1 MRLVHALSLGWRTEL
16 IFARFDGS
24 VIERKDCVV
33 VRTPA
38 NPLHYW
44 GNCLLLPRP
53 PRDHELPYWLA
64 RFEDEVARH
73 SGETRH
79 VAIGFDA
86 QTPPE
91 PLLSWRAAGFEIT
104 PTATLS
110 LRTTDLRMPVQPLAA
125 QFQFERLNLADLAV
139 QQQIVELHCASD
151 AGGHDPV
158 LYRRHRQLQMQ
169 RYAAMQLA
177 GLGHW
182 YAIRH
187 GDALVADCG
196 LFREERLG
204 RFQHVGTH
212 PLWRRRGLGR
222 GLVERVTQQGF
233 LQMGLEQIVL
243 RADPAEAA
251 IGIYEALGYR
261 RQGYVWSAL
270 RQAAMPGQGGGLAC
284 RTADET
290 LG

>member
-16 IFARFDGS
+16 IFACFDGS

-38 NPLHYW
+38 NPFHYW
-44 GNCLLLPRP
+44 GNCLLLPRA

-64 RFEDEVARH
+64 RFEDEVGCH
-73 SGETRH
+73 THESDH

-91 PLLSWRAAGFEIT
+91 PLLSWRAEGFEIT

-110 LRTTDLRMPVQPLAA
+110 LGTTDLRMPVQPLAP
-125 QFQFERLNLADLAV
+125 QFVFERLNLADLSV
-139 QQQIVELHCASD
+139 QQQIIDLHCVSD
-151 AGGHDPV
+151 AGAHEPT

-182 YAIRH
+182 FAIRH
-187 GDALVADCG
+187 GETLVADCG
-196 LFREERLG
+196 LFREGRLG

-222 GLVERVTQQGF
+222 GLIERVTQLGF
-233 LQMGLEQIVL
+233 QQMGLEQIVL
-243 RADPAEAA
+243 RADPADTA
-251 IGIYEALGYR
+251 IAIYEAIGYR
-261 RQGYVWSAL
+261 RRGYAWGAL
-270 RQAAMPGQGGGLAC
+270 RRPATDRSASPAAC
-284 RTADET
+284 RPVDET

>member
-24 VIERKDCVV
+24 VVERKDCVV

-38 NPLHYW
+38 NPLYYW

-64 RFEDEVARH
+64 RFEDEVGCH
-73 SGETRH
+73 SRETGH

-86 QTPPE
+86 QSPPE
-91 PLLSWRAAGFEIT
+91 PLLSWQAAGFEVT
-104 PTATLS
+104 PTATLA
-110 LRTTDLRMPVQPLAA
+110 LGTTDLRMPVQPLAA
-125 QFQFERLNLADLAV
+125 QFGFERLNLADLAV
-139 QQQIVELHCASD
+139 QQQVIELHCASD
-151 AGGHDPV
+151 AGAHEPT

-182 YAIRH
+182 FAVHH
-187 GDALVADCG
+187 GDTLVADCG
-196 LFREERLG
+196 LFREGRLG

-222 GLVERVTQQGF
+222 ALVERVTQHGF
-233 LQMGLEQIVL
+233 QQMGLEQIVL
-243 RADPAEAA
+243 RADPTDTA
-251 IGIYEALGYR
+251 IAIYEAIGYR
-261 RQGYVWSAL
+261 RRDYAWGAL
-270 RQAAMPGQGGGLAC
+270 RRPALRSADGAPAC
-284 RTADET
+284 RPVDET